1 MRNVDMKIE
10 GTKLIITVDISQP
23 GELSSSGKSMV
34 IGTTEGNVSVP
45 DRAEVKVGLNVY
57 TKKV

>member
-10 GTKLIITVDISQP
+10 GTKLVITVDLSQP

-45 DRAEVKVGLNVY
+45 DRAEVKIGLNVY

>member
-10 GTKLIITVDISQP
+10 GTILTIKVDLSKP
-23 GELSSSGKSMV
+23 GEVSSSGKSLV

-57 TKKV
+57 TKKT

>member
-1 MRNVDMKIE
+1 MKIE
-10 GTKLIITVDISQP
+10 GTKLVITVDLSQS

-45 DRAEVKVGLNVY
+45 DRAEVKIGLNVY